1 MDTVFAL
8 FPVVALI
15 WSMTKA
21 RPLTAHV
28 ALPLAALCAVL
39 IQWGYFQADAL
50 TLLANIIAGGL
61 AVLTP
66 VSIIAG
72 AILLNRVL
80 VISGA
85 EQTLR
90 QWLAGISPNPVAQ
103 LMVIGWAFAFMLE
116 GASGFGTPAA
126 IAAPILV
133 GLGFPALPVALLTL
147 VMNSV
152 PVSFGAVGTPAW
164 FGFAGLALAAPLR
177 LEVAQWT
184 ALIHLCASFVIPVI
198 ALRWLV
204 SWREVWQNSG
214 FILMSIVSCTAPF
227 FLIAQINDE
236 FPSLLGGAIGLLI
249 SIWMAK
255 LGVGLHQTA
264 PVTDRS
270 SIKPPSNYALV
281 QALLPFV
288 LLIIILLVTRIP
300 SWPFKGW
307 LNDTSLWWQFGAI
320 EVSRAL
326 VVAWPNILG
335 TNVDWSYKALY
346 VPAIIP
352 FVLTVA
358 IMSPILSLSK
368 SQIYQASAE
377 TWGRL
382 KRPILALMGALI
394 MVSVMMQGAENA
406 PIFVIANALASV
418 VGANWAY
425 VAALLGALGSFFSGS
440 ATVSNLTFG
449 GIQLTIATQTGLP
462 VSVILALQSVGAAM
476 GNMVCLN
483 NIIAVASILGIQNQ
497 EGAMIKQTLKPL
509 LVYAVVAAL
518 LGQVI
523 LTWLI

>member
-1 MDTVFAL
+1 METVFAL

-50 TLLANIIAGGL
+50 TLSANIIAGGL

-164 FGFAGLALAAPLR
+164 FGFAGLALTAPLR

-204 SWREVWQNSG
+204 SWREIWQNSG
-214 FILMSIVSCTAPF
+214 FILISIVSCTAPF

-236 FPSLLGGAIGLLI
+236 FPLILTTGRVRDQWHTMTKTGKVARLKTHYPKPVLEINPVDAYLSKIKDGNITEIKSSNGTVRVRAKVTGEIKKGVVFLPMHWGKILQSNLNRANNLTNTHVDPVSKEPDFKFTTVSVSKYKKPKEKIIIAGAGAAAFRFLQNYRDYNEVDEIHVF
-249 SIWMAK
+249 SK
-255 LGVGLHQTA
+255 E
-264 PVTDRS
+264 
-270 SIKPPSNYALV
+270 SNLFYNRV
-281 QALLPFV
+281 LLPEYITEELSWEQ
-288 LLIIILLVTRIP
+288 LLKIKNAELSNFAER
-300 SWPFKGW
+300 PFTPKNV
-307 LNDTSLWWQFGAI
+307 NDDIS
-320 EVSRAL
+320 
-326 VVAWPNILG
+326 N
-335 TNVDWSYKALY
+335 SYCY
-346 VPAIIP
+346 
-352 FVLTVA
+352 
-358 IMSPILSLSK
+358 
-368 SQIYQASAE
+368 
-377 TWGRL
+377 
-382 KRPILALMGALI
+382 
-394 MVSVMMQGAENA
+394 
-406 PIFVIANALASV
+406 
-418 VGANWAY
+418 
-425 VAALLGALGSFFSGS
+425 
-440 ATVSNLTFG
+440 
-449 GIQLTIATQTGLP
+449 
-462 VSVILALQSVGAAM
+462 
-476 GNMVCLN
+476 
-483 NIIAVASILGIQNQ
+483 
-497 EGAMIKQTLKPL
+497 
-509 LVYAVVAAL
+509 
-518 LGQVI
+518 
-523 LTWLI
+523 

>member
-1 MDTVFAL
+1 
-8 FPVVALI
+8 
-15 WSMTKA
+15 
-21 RPLTAHV
+21 
-28 ALPLAALCAVL
+28 
-39 IQWGYFQADAL
+39 
-50 TLLANIIAGGL
+50 
-61 AVLTP
+61 
-66 VSIIAG
+66 
-72 AILLNRVL
+72 
-80 VISGA
+80 
-85 EQTLR
+85 
-90 QWLAGISPNPVAQ
+90 
-103 LMVIGWAFAFMLE
+103 
-116 GASGFGTPAA
+116 
-126 IAAPILV
+126 
-133 GLGFPALPVALLTL
+133 
-147 VMNSV
+147 
-152 PVSFGAVGTPAW
+152 
-164 FGFAGLALAAPLR
+164 
-177 LEVAQWT
+177 
-184 ALIHLCASFVIPVI
+184 
-198 ALRWLV
+198 
-204 SWREVWQNSG
+204 
-214 FILMSIVSCTAPF
+214 
-227 FLIAQINDE
+227 
-236 FPSLLGGAIGLLI
+236 
-249 SIWMAK
+249 
-255 LGVGLHQTA
+255 
-264 PVTDRS
+264 
-270 SIKPPSNYALV
+270 
-281 QALLPFV
+281 
-288 LLIIILLVTRIP
+288 
-300 SWPFKGW
+300 
-307 LNDTSLWWQFGAI
+307 
-320 EVSRAL
+320 VSRAL
-326 VVAWPNILG
+326 VVAWPNVLG

-509 LVYAVVAAL
+509 LVYAIVAAL